1 MYSKVFAGPVCF
13 FLFIYL
19 FAYFLCGGRSG
30 SIMQNLGSAQ
40 KMYGSSGSAK
50 ADITIYFF
58 APGMR

>member
-1 MYSKVFAGPVCF
+1 VF